1 MRYRVML
8 FGLVVPCLLL
18 AQQDQLPRFR
28 AGANLV
34 RVDAYVSKDNS
45 ALIDLKAEDF
55 SVFEDDRPQKIENF
69 ELIQARTPNPQSERR
84 DPTNTR
90 EMNQQA
96 ADSARLFT
104 LFFDRFF
111 VQLEGS
117 YHAQKPIIDTLDK
130 VIGPDDMVGV
140 MTPEMSA

>member
-28 AGANLV
+28 AGTNLV
-34 RVDAYVSKDNS
+34 RVNAYVAKDN
-45 ALIDLKAEDF
+45 AAIIDLNTADF
-55 SVFEDDRPQKIENF
+55 SVFADDRPQKIENF
-69 ELIQARTPNPQSERR
+69 ELIQARTPKPQSERR
-84 DPTNTR
+84 DHANTR
-90 EMNQQA
+90 DMNQQA

-117 YHAQKPIIDTLDK
+117 YHAQKPIVDTLDK
-130 VIGPDDMVGV
+130 
-140 MTPEMSA
+140 